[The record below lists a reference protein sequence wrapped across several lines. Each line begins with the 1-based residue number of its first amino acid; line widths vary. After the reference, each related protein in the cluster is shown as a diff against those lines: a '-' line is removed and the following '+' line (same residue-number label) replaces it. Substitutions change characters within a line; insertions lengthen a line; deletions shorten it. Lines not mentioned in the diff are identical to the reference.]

1 MSQNYQVTIKCANID
16 RQLSQA
22 FLKTLT
28 SGDLKELLDAV
39 QKVEQRIQAE
49 LRNASSDKNRR

>member
-1 MSQNYQVTIKCANID
+1 MSQDYQVTIKCTNVD
-16 RQLSQA
+16 KQFSQA

-28 SGDLKELLDAV
+28 SGDLKELLAAV

-49 LRNASSDKNRR
+49 LKNASSDKNRR